1 MGSSLFEREVGMLI
15 EIRLDGRG
23 GQGVVLAA
31 YLISIAGFYDGM
43 FSRSFATFGVERR
56 GSPVESYVMMGDKN
70 EMTRS
75 KVYNPD
81 HIIVLDP
88 HLIKFIKV
96 ADGNKECVTLTANT
110 TRSAQEVLNEM
121 GVKLKKLKVGVVDA
135 TSIALETLKRPIT
148 NTVMLGAFT
157 RVTEIV
163 SFGSMLK
170 AIESQFRGDLLEKNL
185 KAAKLGYDRVKIET
199 FF

>member
-1 MGSSLFEREVGMLI
+1 MLV
-15 EIRLDGRG
+15 EIRLHGRG

-31 YLISIAGFYDGM
+31 YMISTAGFYDGM

-56 GSPVESYVMMGDKN
+56 GSPVESYVAMGDKN

-88 HLIKFIKV
+88 HLIKFIEV
-96 ADGNKECVTLTANT
+96 ADEIKERVTLTVNT
-110 TRSAQEVLNEM
+110 TKSAHEVLNET
-121 GVKLKKLKVGVVDA
+121 GASLKKLKVGVIDA
-135 TSIALETLKRPIT
+135 TSIALETLERPIT

-157 RVTEIV
+157 QVTETV
-163 SFGSMLK
+163 SLGSMLK

-185 KAAKLGYDRVKIET
+185 KAAKIGYDRVKIET

>member
-1 MGSSLFEREVGMLI
+1 MPI
-15 EIRLDGRG
+15 EIRLHGRG

-31 YLISIAGFYDGM
+31 YIISIAGFYDGM

-81 HIIVLDP
+81 HIVVMDP
-88 HLIKFIKV
+88 HLVKFIKGTN
-96 ADGNKECVTLTANT
+96 ANKELVTITANT
-110 TRSAQEVLNEM
+110 IRPPQEILNNI
-121 GVKLKKLKVGVVDA
+121 GAGFKTIKVGVIDA
-135 TSIALETLKRPIT
+135 TSTALEALGRPIT

-157 RVTEIV
+157 KVAEVISLESLLR
-163 SFGSMLK
+163 
-170 AIESQFRGDLLEKNL
+170 AIESQFKGDLLEKNL
-185 KAAKLGYDRVKIET
+185 KAAELGYNRVKIEN
-199 FF
+199 FSGS